1 MMKTRSYC
9 AIATMALMLVAGG
22 AEAQQKY
29 PSRPIRLVVPFAQ
42 GRGPGSRRGGR
53 VWGGDGAMPP
63 GWWQGALR
71 WLAIAMVAMTSF
83 AAAAASAQ
91 QYPTRPIRLVVPFAP
106 GGGTDIMARSIS
118 QKLSESFGQT
128 IVVDNRAGGGGTI
141 GTETVVRAA
150 PDGYTMIIVSGS
162 FAANAAVYKLPYD
175 SVNDI
180 APIALV
186 GETGNAIVLPLS
198 VPITSI
204 KELIA
209 YDRNAPGKLNYA
221 STGTGGFTHLITEL
235 FNQLAGTKLT
245 HVPYKGT
252 GPALNDLLGGQI
264 QVLFGSLPSTVP
276 LIKQNRIRGIGV
288 TTAKRSNAI
297 PDIPA
302 IAEVVPGYEA
312 VLWYGFWGPKQLP
325 KSIVT
330 LWNTEIR
337 KALKQPDMRQRLA
350 NEGLEPSDSPPER
363 FSEVV
368 RRDVAKWQKVVK
380 VGNIKAGN

>member
-1 MMKTRSYC
+1 LRAAAIVASATFAGLITAQS
-9 AIATMALMLVAGG
+9 AIA
-22 AEAQQKY
+22 QNY
-29 PSRPIRLVVPFAQ
+29 PN
-42 GRGPGSRRGGR
+42 
-53 VWGGDGAMPP
+53 
-63 GWWQGALR
+63 
-71 WLAIAMVAMTSF
+71 
-83 AAAAASAQ
+83 
-91 QYPTRPIRLVVPFAP
+91 RPIRLVVPFAP

-198 VPITSI
+198 VPIKSI

-209 YDRNAPGKLNYA
+209 SDRNAPGTLNYA

-337 KALKQPDMRQRLA
+337 KVLKQPDMQQRLA
-350 NEGLEPSDSPPER
+350 NEGLEPSDSPPESR
-363 FSEVV
+363 SGFESSRQEIS
-368 RRDVAKWQKVVK
+368 RPGAELRDR
-380 VGNIKAGN
+380 

>member
-1 MMKTRSYC
+1 LRAAAIVASATFAGLITAQS
-9 AIATMALMLVAGG
+9 AIA
-22 AEAQQKY
+22 QNY
-29 PSRPIRLVVPFAQ
+29 PN
-42 GRGPGSRRGGR
+42 
-53 VWGGDGAMPP
+53 
-63 GWWQGALR
+63 
-71 WLAIAMVAMTSF
+71 
-83 AAAAASAQ
+83 
-91 QYPTRPIRLVVPFAP
+91 RPIRLVVPFAP

-198 VPITSI
+198 VPIKSI

-209 YDRNAPGKLNYA
+209 SDRNAPGTLNYA

>member
-1 MMKTRSYC
+1 MGRDCPAPCTFPLVLPAASLIAFAALASLTASQS
-9 AIATMALMLVAGG
+9 AIA
-22 AEAQQKY
+22 QN
-29 PSRPIRLVVPFAQ
+29 
-42 GRGPGSRRGGR
+42 
-53 VWGGDGAMPP
+53 
-63 GWWQGALR
+63 
-71 WLAIAMVAMTSF
+71 
-83 AAAAASAQ
+83 
-91 QYPTRPIRLVVPFAP
+91 YPTRPIRLVVPFAP
-106 GGGTDIMARSIS
+106 GGGTDIMARSLA
-118 QKLSESFGQT
+118 QKLSEAFGQT
-128 IVVDNRAGGGGTI
+128 VVVDNRAGGGGTI
-141 GTETVVRAA
+141 GTETVIRAT
-150 PDGYTMIIVSGS
+150 PDGYTMIIVSTS

-186 GETGNAIVLPLS
+186 GETGNVIALPLS
-198 VPITSI
+198 VPIMSI
-204 KELIA
+204 KDLIA
-209 YDRNAPGKLNYA
+209 YDKNAPGKLNYA
-221 STGTGGFTHLITEL
+221 STGTGGHTHLITEL

-302 IAEVVPGYEA
+302 IAEAVPGYEA

-325 KSIVT
+325 KNIVT

-337 KALKQPDMRQRLA
+337 KALKQPDMRERLA

-363 FSEVV
+363 FSEIV

-380 VGNIKAGN
+380 IGNIKAGS

>member
-1 MMKTRSYC
+1 MGNRRVYFAAT
-9 AIATMALMLVAGG
+9 AIALLLAAGS
-22 AEAQQKY
+22 ADAQQY
-29 PSRPIRLVVPFAQ
+29 PARPIRLVVPFAQ
-42 GRGPGSRRGGR
+42 GRGPGSRRGGCI
-53 VWGGDGAMPP
+53 WGGDGALPP
-63 GWWQGALR
+63 GWWHRTLR
-71 WLAIAMVAMTSF
+71 RVAMALVAMASL
-83 AAAAASAQ
+83 AAGTVFAQ
-91 QYPTRPIRLVVPFAP
+91 QYPARPIRLVVPFAP

-118 QKLSESFGQT
+118 QKLSEAFGQT
-128 IVVDNRAGGGGTI
+128 VVVDNRAGGGGTI

-180 APIALV
+180 TPIALV

-276 LIKQNRIRGIGV
+276 LIKQNRVRGIGV
-288 TTAKRSNAI
+288 TTARRSKAI

-337 KALKQPDMRQRLA
+337 KALKQPDMQQRLA

-368 RRDVAKWQKVVK
+368 TRDVAKWRKVVK
-380 VGNIKAGN
+380 TGNISVGS

>member
-1 MMKTRSYC
+1 MGNRRVYFAAT
-9 AIATMALMLVAGG
+9 AIALLLAAGS
-22 AEAQQKY
+22 A
-29 PSRPIRLVVPFAQ
+29 
-42 GRGPGSRRGGR
+42 
-53 VWGGDGAMPP
+53 D
-63 GWWQGALR
+63 
-71 WLAIAMVAMTSF
+71 
-83 AAAAASAQ
+83 AQ
-91 QYPTRPIRLVVPFAP
+91 QYPARPIRLVVPFAP

-118 QKLSESFGQT
+118 QKLSEAFGQT
-128 IVVDNRAGGGGTI
+128 VVVDNRAGGGGTI

-180 APIALV
+180 TPIALV

-252 GPALNDLLGGQI
+252 GPALNDVLGGQI

-276 LIKQNRIRGIGV
+276 LIKQNRVRGIGV
-288 TTAKRSNAI
+288 TTAKRSKAI

-337 KALKQPDMRQRLA
+337 KALKQPDMQQRLA

-368 RRDVAKWQKVVK
+368 TRDVAKWRKVVK
-380 VGNIKAGN
+380 TGNISVGS

>member
-1 MMKTRSYC
+1 MTNFLRF
-9 AIATMALMLVAGG
+9 AAVTLALLLVAVSVQ
-22 AEAQQKY
+22 AQKY
-29 PSRPIRLVVPFAQ
+29 P
-42 GRGPGSRRGGR
+42 
-53 VWGGDGAMPP
+53 
-63 GWWQGALR
+63 
-71 WLAIAMVAMTSF
+71 TK
-83 AAAAASAQ
+83 
-91 QYPTRPIRLVVPFAP
+91 PIRLVVPFAP
-106 GGGTDIMARSIS
+106 GGGTDIMARSIA

-128 IVVDNRAGGGGTI
+128 VVVDNRAGGGGTI
-141 GTETVVRAA
+141 GTETVVRAN
-150 PDGYTMIIVSGS
+150 PDGYTMIVVSGS
-162 FAANAAVYKLPYD
+162 YATNAAVYKLPFD
-175 SVNDI
+175 PVNDI

-186 GETGNAIVLPLS
+186 GETGNAIALPLA
-198 VPITSI
+198 VPIKSI
-204 KELIA
+204 KDLIA

-325 KSIVT
+325 KNIVT

-337 KALKQPDMRQRLA
+337 KALKQPDMQQRLA

-363 FSEVV
+363 FIEVV

-380 VGNIKAGN
+380 VGNIKAGS

>member
-1 MMKTRSYC
+1 MREERSTRDVTSPMIAVVSVLRAAVIVASAALASLIATQS
-9 AIATMALMLVAGG
+9 AIA
-22 AEAQQKY
+22 QNY
-29 PSRPIRLVVPFAQ
+29 PNRPIRLVVPFAQ
-42 GRGPGSRRGGR
+42 GGGPGSRRGGCY
-53 VWGGDGAMPP
+53 WGGDGALPS
-63 GWWQGALR
+63 GWWHRALR
-71 WLAIAMVAMTSF
+71 LMAIAIFALASFSAGAVA
-83 AAAAASAQ
+83 AQ
-91 QYPTRPIRLVVPFAP
+91 QYPARPIRLIVPFAP

-128 IVVDNRAGGGGTI
+128 VVVDNRAGGGGTI

-180 APIALV
+180 TPIALV

-198 VPITSI
+198 VPIMSI

-264 QVLFGSLPSTVP
+264 QVLFASLPSTVP
-276 LIKQNRIRGIGV
+276 SV
-288 TTAKRSNAI
+288 TQYQSAGPSHAVSVTQYQSRRVSH
-297 PDIPA
+297 
-302 IAEVVPGYEA
+302 EVPVTFFRYGARRRLRRRAHARARRAAPGSQSCSTRA
-312 VLWYGFWGPKQLP
+312 R
-325 KSIVT
+325 T
-330 LWNTEIR
+330 
-337 KALKQPDMRQRLA
+337 
-350 NEGLEPSDSPPER
+350 
-363 FSEVV
+363 
-368 RRDVAKWQKVVK
+368 
-380 VGNIKAGN
+380 

>member
-1 MMKTRSYC
+1 MRIS
-9 AIATMALMLVAGG
+9 AIC
-22 AEAQQKY
+22 
-29 PSRPIRLVVPFAQ
+29 
-42 GRGPGSRRGGR
+42 
-53 VWGGDGAMPP
+53 
-63 GWWQGALR
+63 
-71 WLAIAMVAMTSF
+71 
-83 AAAAASAQ
+83 AAAAFALFAANISCAQ
-91 QYPTRPIRLVVPFAP
+91 EKYPARPIRLVVPFAP
-106 GGGTDIMARSIS
+106 GGGTDIMARTFA

-128 IVVDNRAGGGGTI
+128 VVVDNRAGGGGTI
-141 GTETVVRAA
+141 GTETVVRAT

-162 FAANAAVYKLPYD
+162 FATNAAVYKLPYD

-180 APIALV
+180 APIALL
-186 GETGNAIVLPLS
+186 GETGNAIALPVTL
-198 VPITSI
+198 PIKNM

-209 YDRNAPGKLNYA
+209 YDKASPGKLNYG
-221 STGTGGFTHLITEL
+221 STGTGGFTHLISEL
-235 FNQLAGTKLT
+235 FNQLAGTRMT

-264 QVLFGSLPSTVP
+264 QVLFTSLPAAVP

-288 TTAKRSNAI
+288 TTPKRSNAL

-302 IAEVVPGYEA
+302 IAEAVPGYEA

-337 KALKQPDMRQRLA
+337 KAVKLPDLRERLTS
-350 NEGLEPSDSPPER
+350 EGLEPADAPPER

-380 VGNIKAGN
+380 TGNIKTGS